1 MKDYDALT
9 RELGDL
15 YVRVGILTKS
25 HTITHLFDQNHDR
38 KPKREII
45 DKSIKGSERVMR
57 VRHARVKY
65 KRELWEWLVCERDR
79 LRVVINALESYPEP
93 NKRIKEDV
101 IYV

>member
-1 MKDYDALT
+1 
-9 RELGDL
+9 
-15 YVRVGILTKS
+15 
-25 HTITHLFDQNHDR
+25 
-38 KPKREII
+38 
-45 DKSIKGSERVMR
+45 VMR